1 MPCCPPEHGTYSSI
15 QSTSNMSSN
24 QSVTKNQLIEA
35 ELSGVK
41 AELSGMKAEMS
52 GMKAEISG
60 LRAELQKAR
69 PEPSVKKPRAK
80 KAKAEGSGDESE
92 PKEKRAPSAYIIFS
106 SKVVGPLVR
115 REIEG
120 TETKLSVGTITQFA
134 GHLWAQKKEWSEDD
148 ILAEWESYTPPE
160 VSKQALAGKN
170 KTSSTGSAEK
180 KEPVADEKVESEK
193 PKVKKTQSEE
203 VKKAAAEKRAATKA
217 KKAEAAAAAV
227 AEAEDQIEDL
237 EPEVSAPPEPL
248 AIVTPVPKKAKIAPK
263 PKKELDLLL
272 DPWTHDGEEYYKN
285 ERGDVVSRDG
295 PWVGRWN
302 GKIIDESV
310 PEPMDFE
317 QLTTRD

>member
-1 MPCCPPEHGTYSSI
+1 MSI
-15 QSTSNMSSN
+15 

-52 GMKAEISG
+52 GLKAEISG
-60 LRAELQKAR
+60 LRAELQKTAS
-69 PEPSVKKPRAK
+69 EPSAKKPRAK
-80 KAKAEGSGDESE
+80 KVKAEGSGDESE

-115 REIEG
+115 RAIEG

-134 GHLWAQKKEWSEDD
+134 GHLWGQKKEWSEED

-180 KEPVADEKVESEK
+180 KEPVADEKVEA
-193 PKVKKTQSEE
+193 KVKKPQSEE

-217 KKAEAAAAAV
+217 KKAEAAAAAATV
-227 AEAEDQIEDL
+227 ADQIEDL
-237 EPEVSAPPEPL
+237 EPEVTAPEEPL
-248 AIVTPVPKKAKIAPK
+248 TIAIPVVKKAKIAPK
-263 PKKELDLLL
+263 PKKEVDLLL
-272 DPWTHDGEEYYKN
+272 DPWTHDGEEYIKN
-285 ERGDVVSRDG
+285 ERGDVLTTDG
-295 PWVGRWN
+295 IWVGRWN
-302 GKIIDESV
+302 GKVLDESA
-310 PEPMDFE
+310 PEPADFE
-317 QLTTRD
+317 DLTTRD

>member
-1 MPCCPPEHGTYSSI
+1 MSI
-15 QSTSNMSSN
+15 

-52 GMKAEISG
+52 GLKAEISG
-60 LRAELQKAR
+60 LRAELQKTAS
-69 PEPSVKKPRAK
+69 EPSAKKPRAK

-115 REIEG
+115 RAIEG

-134 GHLWAQKKEWSEDD
+134 GHLWAQKKEWSEED

-180 KEPVADEKVESEK
+180 KEPVADEKVE
-193 PKVKKTQSEE
+193 PKVKKPQSEE

-217 KKAEAAAAAV
+217 KKAEAAAATATV
-227 AEAEDQIEDL
+227 ADEIEDL

-248 AIVTPVPKKAKIAPK
+248 TIVAPAPKKAKIAPK
-263 PKKELDLLL
+263 PKKEVDLLL
-272 DPWTHDGEEYYKN
+272 DPWTHEGEEYIKN
-285 ERGDVVSRDG
+285 ERGDVLTTDG
-295 PWVGRWN
+295 VWVGRWN
-302 GKIIDESV
+302 GKVLDESA
-310 PEPMDFE
+310 PKPADFE
-317 QLTTRD
+317 DLTTRD